1 MGILKPSPGLYYDNL
16 DPDYGSYQRLSL
28 QEVIESFNATYVG
41 KGKICEDVLINDVT
55 FHAIRGLQE
64 LSYDTLR
71 SEKDWELVVPA
82 SLAIVL
88 PIDYVNYVKL
98 AWSDGAGIERLI
110 YPTLKSSNPLDI
122 TTLPLSGGAD
132 SSSPTPQ
139 LGDGFDTG
147 GATTPLTTDVSD
159 VSDNNAGNYSDTL
172 SAFQAQSISDLG
184 SLDADEID
192 DWYGDIDGGRFGID
206 PQFAQANGS
215 FFIDED
221 QGKIHFSSN
230 LSGKTLVLK
239 YLSDGLVD
247 SGRPGTNINLS
258 MSYVHKFAE
267 EAIYKHILYGCL
279 MARKDTDPRLLIQL
293 KRERFAETRKAKI
306 RLSNLKSE
314 ELTQILRGS
323 SKQIKH

>member
-1 MGILKPSPGLYYDNL
+1 MGILKPSAGLYYDNL
-16 DPDYGSYQRLSL
+16 APDYGSYQRLSL
-28 QEVIESFNATYVG
+28 QEIIESFNATYVG
-41 KGKICEDVLINDVT
+41 KNKICEDVLINDIT

-71 SEKDWELVVPA
+71 SEKDWELIVPA

-98 AWSDGAGIERLI
+98 AWSDGAGVERVI

-122 TTLPLSGGAD
+122 TTLPLGGGAD
-132 SSSPTPQ
+132 GNDPAQ
-139 LGDGFDTG
+139 FGDGFNTG
-147 GATTPLTTDVSD
+147 GPTVDLTTDVSD
-159 VSDNNAGNYSDTL
+159 TSDNNAGNYSDTL
-172 SAFQAQSISDLG
+172 SSFQSQSISDLG

-230 LSGKTLVLK
+230 LSGKTLVFK

-247 SGRPGTNINLS
+247 TGRPGTSIDLS

-279 MARKDTDPRLLIQL
+279 LARKDTQPGLLAQL
-293 KRERFAETRKAKI
+293 KKERFAETRKAKI

-314 ELTQILRGS
+314 ELTQTLRGN

>member
-1 MGILKPSPGLYYDNL
+1 MGILKPSAGLYYDNL
-16 DPDYGSYQRLSL
+16 SPDYGSYQRLSL
-28 QEVIESFNATYVG
+28 QEIIESFNATYVG

-71 SEKDWELVVPA
+71 SEKDWELVVP
-82 SLAIVL
+82 STLTIVL

-98 AWSDGAGIERLI
+98 AWSDGAGIERII
-110 YPTLKSSNPLDI
+110 YPARNSSNPLDI
-122 TTLPLSGGAD
+122 TTLPLAGGAD
-132 SSSPTPQ
+132 GNDPVWY
-139 LGDGFDTG
+139 GDGFNTG
-147 GATTPLTTDVSD
+147 GATVDLTTDVSD
-159 VSDNNAGNYSDTL
+159 VSDNNAGNYSDTV
-172 SAFQAQSISDLG
+172 SKYQSQVQSDLG
-184 SLDADEID
+184 DIDADEFD
-192 DWYGDIDGGRFGID
+192 EEFGELLGGRYGIN
-206 PQFAQANGS
+206 PEQAQANGTY
-215 FFIDED
+215 FIDED

-247 SGRPGTNINLS
+247 SGRPGTSIDLS

-267 EAIYKHILYGCL
+267 EAIYRHILYGCL
-279 MARKDTDPRLLIQL
+279 LARKDTQPSLLAQL
-293 KRERFAETRKAKI
+293 KKERFAETRKAKI

-314 ELTQILRGS
+314 ELTQVLRGN